1 MGALNTDLV
10 REKPGGREKAN
21 RGNKEKE
28 EEEGEEEKD
37 KRKSKEEK
45 KKMHQASTAARLC
58 QNKNSPPQ
66 ALPGYL
72 SSVNLVL

>member
-1 MGALNTDLV
+1 LGALNTDLV

-37 KRKSKEEK
+37 KRKRK
-45 KKMHQASTAARLC
+45 
-58 QNKNSPPQ
+58 
-66 ALPGYL
+66 
-72 SSVNLVL
+72 